1 MATLRRKEYPQNSGF
16 KQAKMSKNIAFHL
29 KRKGKNKCKVR
40 LLNFLAKM
48 YFWKCYKTFEYL

>member
-29 KRKGKNKCKVR
+29 KRKGKKQMQSQVIE
-40 LLNFLAKM
+40 LFG
-48 YFWKCYKTFEYL
+48 